1 MDRRE
6 KAQSLNKKK
15 RDTYKMLFPI
25 RMHALKFDLELKT
38 FRKQN

>member
-6 KAQSLNKKK
+6 KAQSLNKK

-25 RMHALKFDLELKT
+25 RMDALKFDLELKA